1 MFILKFI
8 ATFISTL
15 FAILLSILIAYV
27 IIMKILKSG
36 SSKSSVKNPKTVLID
51 IDEIKYDNIENP
63 FANKLNFYN
72 FTEKLNEI
80 LNDETIQKI
89 IIDTDRTNL
98 SNTQIEELEPIFEK
112 LRKTKDV
119 VSIGSMLDN
128 NKYLMSML
136 ASKIFLVKTANSTLL
151 LRGYRRKLNYYKNL
165 FDKIGIKFNVIHVG
179 SHKSYG
185 ENFNHTDMSNEL
197 KEDITRLND
206 INLKYFIEKVKK
218 YRNVNIEE
226 DLLDG
231 QLFLNN
237 DYKELIDGYTTKSK
251 LIDSDEELISITQYK
266 CKKKKKNK
274 SKNIIAVMTLEG
286 QISPISSKKDVIS
299 YENVFEKIETLNEH
313 DNVKGLVLNINS
325 PGGSAY
331 ESSIIHSLFKERV
344 DIPIFVSMK
353 DVCASGGYFM
363 STVAKKV
370 FVNNTTLTG
379 SIGVVALYPS
389 FESLI
394 EKIGINVDGVE
405 KGETVD
411 FGHFTS
417 NVSPKTL
424 ELLNKSLEATYTEFK
439 RCVMR
444 GRIMTDK
451 RLEPIAGGRVWTGQE
466 AVNNGLAD
474 KIGNLEDTIKALAD
488 YLKLND
494 YKVIQIEKK
503 INLKQSIKNL
513 KPSIFTDINSY
524 YEPLMLYLG

>member
-1 MFILKFI
+1 MFILKLIF
-8 ATFISTL
+8 TFISTL
-15 FAILLSILIAYV
+15 FSILLSILISYIV
-27 IIMKILKSG
+27 IIKILKS
-36 SSKSSVKNPKTVLID
+36 SKSKSNIKNPKTVLID
-51 IDEIKYDNIENP
+51 INELKYDNIENP
-63 FANKLNFYN
+63 FSNNFNFYN
-72 FTEKLNEI
+72 LTEKLNEI
-80 LNDETIQKI
+80 LNDETIKKI
-89 IIDTDRTNL
+89 IIDTDTTNL

-112 LRKTKDV
+112 LRKTKEV

-136 ASKIFLVKTANSTLL
+136 ANKIFLVKTANSTLM
-151 LRGYRRKLNYYKNL
+151 LRGYRKKLKYYKNL

-185 ENFNHTDMSNEL
+185 ENFNNTKMSNEL

-218 YRNVNIEE
+218 YRNIEIE
-226 DLLDG
+226 KDILDG
-231 QLFLNN
+231 ELFLNN
-237 DYKELIDGYTTKSK
+237 DYKTLIDGYTTKSK
-251 LIDSDEELISITQYK
+251 LIDSDEDLISISQYK
-266 CKKKKKNK
+266 FKKKKKNK
-274 SKNIIAVMTLEG
+274 SKNVIAVITLEG
-286 QISPISSKKDVIS
+286 QISNVSSQKDVIS
-299 YENVFEKIETLNEH
+299 YENVLEKIEILSQKN
-313 DNVKGLVLNINS
+313 NVKGLVLNINS

-331 ESSIIHSLFKERV
+331 ESSIIHSLFKERI

-353 DVCASGGYFM
+353 DVCASGGYFI
-363 STVAKKV
+363 STVAKKI
-370 FVNNTTLTG
+370 FVNNTTITG

-405 KGETVD
+405 KGKAVD

-417 NVSPKTL
+417 NISTKTL
-424 ELLNKSLEATYTEFK
+424 ELLKKSLNATYIEFK

-451 RLEPIAGGRVWTGQE
+451 KLEPISGGRIWIGQE

-474 KIGNLEDTIKALAD
+474 KIGNLDDTIKSLAE
-488 YLKLND
+488 YLNLID

-503 INLKQSIKNL
+503 INIKQSIKNL